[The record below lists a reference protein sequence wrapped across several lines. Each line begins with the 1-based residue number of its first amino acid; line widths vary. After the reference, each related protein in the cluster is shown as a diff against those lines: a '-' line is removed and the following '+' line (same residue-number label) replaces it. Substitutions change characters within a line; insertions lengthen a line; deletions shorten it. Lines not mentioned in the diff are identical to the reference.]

1 MSETTVRAE
10 KTVAQEAEELLKRKK
25 REGKEGR
32 KGAGCRELPKVQDHP
47 PSNPR

>member
-10 KTVAQEAEELLKRKK
+10 KTVAQEAEELLKRK
-25 REGKEGR
+25 REGKDG
-32 KGAGCRELPKVQDHP
+32 GCRELQKVQDHP